1 MFKDEKKRNTLTN
14 ELTKKS
20 TFDIIVL
27 FGIFLVLYV
36 VYEYAELDPTLM
48 TVTIVFLFILAL
60 LAFEFTKKQL
70 KRSIDGVVYEV
81 IDQTDDETKK
91 IETTTNSQK
100 ENINLSFAKITN
112 IVSLIENLKEYIA
125 SMNEISARPRLKPT
139 IRLILQIQ
147 NIWRLKLILKKCLQ

>member
-81 IDQTDDETKK
+81 IDQTDD
-91 IETTTNSQK
+91 
-100 ENINLSFAKITN
+100 
-112 IVSLIENLKEYIA
+112 
-125 SMNEISARPRLKPT
+125 
-139 IRLILQIQ
+139 
-147 NIWRLKLILKKCLQ
+147 